1 MSHETHFGASH
12 KIYSCQPHH
21 VKDKVRL
28 TMPTVQ
34 LDGGPESTRIST
46 WTSNMHATSIRKST
60 RSHSTLPLS
69 HSPASSFDYWV
80 TWSRGSQSLSF
91 LYTGLETPVCKSG
104 KYYGL
109 ILTLPLLVSTRLW
122 PHVVN
127 KSNLPY
133 GCEIAPVNRFV
144 SCGRHN

>member
-1 MSHETHFGASH
+1 MLLQSENLRDPTARSL
-12 KIYSCQPHH
+12 SCILQ
-21 VKDKVRL
+21 
-28 TMPTVQ
+28 
-34 LDGGPESTRIST
+34 
-46 WTSNMHATSIRKST
+46 
-60 RSHSTLPLS
+60 LPLS
-69 HSPASSFDYWV
+69 IIGLHGPEAANRYRS
-80 TWSRGSQSLSF
+80 
-91 LYTGLETPVCKSG
+91 YTGLGTPVCKSG